1 MVMKS
6 PPSFMATSILF
17 HGVSW
22 CFKDVP
28 IPFRPSEVGMPVN
41 LQFPKQTSRS
51 GEVRAKTTGTS
62 RCKRF
67 PENPDVLIIKKKV
80 VGDN

>member
-1 MVMKS
+1 
-6 PPSFMATSILF
+6 
-17 HGVSW
+17 
-22 CFKDVP
+22 
-28 IPFRPSEVGMPVN
+28 MPVN

-67 PENPDVLIIKKKV
+67 PENPDVLIIKKKWLV
-80 VGDN
+80 IIDDNPRNDIPKPNHKFTNGTVNLLIISWQLCEIPPV